1 MQIYYIYKSLW
12 FLFLFFIFK
21 HLCIYRMDTFTW
33 NKNRLYC
40 LPHFKRL
47 FISKG
52 NYDEGFGD
60 DQHKKKWENGHM
72 QQALQVAAITADT
85 STD

>member
-1 MQIYYIYKSLW
+1 MINYD
-12 FLFLFFIFK
+12 
-21 HLCIYRMDTFTW
+21 CCRMDTFTW

-60 DQHKKKWENGHM
+60 DQHKKKWENGH
-72 QQALQVAAITADT
+72 APQVT
-85 STD
+85 TDSSVN

>member
-1 MQIYYIYKSLW
+1 
-12 FLFLFFIFK
+12 
-21 HLCIYRMDTFTW
+21 MDTFTW

-40 LPHFKRL
+40 LPHFKQL

-60 DQHKKKWENGHM
+60 DQHKKKWENGNMH
-72 QQALQVAAITADT
+72 QVAQVITNS